1 MAADRGTNQQGRKIV
16 ATAPGVS
23 VWPTPTRQFQPT
35 TAIRDYGTNP
45 DRIERPAELYST
57 SFINQD
63 PFYYGSATPEQRTA
77 YNMKHYGDENAPT
90 VGSVDIQ
97 NPNAGLTAALGGGGG
112 GGTSADALNMLK
124 YQDAQR
130 QAILDGIKEKTR
142 YKALQDYYQTG
153 DWRELYKNL
162 GSQLDTM
169 QTQGTG
175 QIGNIYK
182 SAMGNIGAGYAD
194 ASRMTGQGYNALNQ
208 YLAQN
213 NLNPYAGASFTPTTV
228 GDVSQEYMQAY
239 GIDSPEIAQQA
250 ATENAYNQQG
260 AQGFNTMYDLLSRAA
275 QQSQQSR
282 MNESQMAQNFANQ
295 GLSSARAAY
304 EAMAAKSQQE
314 SLSELLNRISSSRYD
329 LTQAEGEKG
338 QTLQEKLITDDPGDG
353 TVSETKIPLTKKEQI
368 AQLVETTPNF
378 KSAVTQF
385 APAYIAKNPKATVAE
400 LKKTFPELAK
410 AFKK

>member
-1 MAADRGTNQQGRKIV
+1 MAADRGTNQQGKKIV
-16 ATAPGVS
+16 ATSPGVS

-35 TAIRDYGTNP
+35 TATGDYGTNL
-45 DRIERPAELYST
+45 DRVERASELNAT
-57 SFINQD
+57 GMINQD
-63 PFYYGSATPEQRTA
+63 PFYYGGASPEQRAA
-77 YNMKHYGDENAPT
+77 YNTKYYGSETAPT

-97 NPNAGLTAALGGGGG
+97 NPNAGLAAALSMGGGSSGP
-112 GGTSADALNMLK
+112 SLDMIK

-130 QAILDGIKEKTR
+130 QAVLDKVKEQAR

-175 QIGNIYK
+175 QIGEIYK
-182 SAMGNIGAGYAD
+182 SALGNIGAGYAD

-228 GDVSQEYMQAY
+228 QDGSQQFMQAY
-239 GIDSPEIAQQA
+239 GVDAPEVAQQA

-295 GLSSARAAY
+295 GLSSTRAAY
-304 EAMAAKSQQE
+304 EAMAAKNQQE
-314 SLSELLNRISSSRYD
+314 SLSDLLNRISSSRFD
-329 LTQAEGEKG
+329 LAQQEGEKG
-338 QTLQEKLITDDPGDG
+338 QTLQEQILANTGNDA
-353 TVSETKIPLTKKEQI
+353 PLTKQEQI
-368 AQLVETTPNF
+368 TQLAATAPNF
-378 KSAVTQF
+378 KAAVKQF
-385 APAYIAKNPKATVAE
+385 APAYVEKNPKATVAE
-400 LKKTFPELAK
+400 LKKKFPALAK
-410 AFKK
+410 AFK

>member
-1 MAADRGTNQQGRKIV
+1 MAADRGTNQQGKKIV

-35 TAIRDYGTNP
+35 TATTDYGTNL
-45 DRIERPAELYST
+45 DRVERASELNAT
-57 SFINQD
+57 GMINQD
-63 PFYYGSATPEQRTA
+63 PFYYGGATPEQRAA
-77 YNMKHYGDENAPT
+77 YNTKYYGSETAPT

-97 NPNAGLTAALGGGGG
+97 NPNAGLAAALGMGGGG
-112 GGTSADALNMLK
+112 SSGSGLEMLK

-130 QAILDGIKEKTR
+130 QAVLDKIKEQTR

-169 QTQGTG
+169 QTQGTS
-175 QIGNIYK
+175 QIGDIYK
-182 SAMGNIGAGYAD
+182 SALGNIGAGYAD
-194 ASRMTGQGYNALNQ
+194 ASRMTAQGYNALNQ

-228 GDVSQEYMQAY
+228 EDGTQQFMQAY
-239 GIDSPEIAQQA
+239 GIDSPEVAQQT

-295 GLSSARAAY
+295 GLSSTRAAY

-314 SLSELLNRISSSRYD
+314 SLNDLLNRISSSRFD
-329 LTQAEGEKG
+329 LTQQEGEKG
-338 QTLQEKLITDDPGDG
+338 QTLQEQLIANAGNDA
-353 TVSETKIPLTKKEQI
+353 PLTKREQI
-368 AQLVETTPNF
+368 TQLAATAPNF
-378 KSAVTQF
+378 KAAVKQF
-385 APAYIAKNPKATVAE
+385 APAYIDKNPKATVAE
-400 LKKTFPELAK
+400 LKKKFPELAK
-410 AFKK
+410 AFG

>member
-1 MAADRGTNQQGRKIV
+1 MAADRGTNQQGKKIV
-16 ATAPGVS
+16 ATSPGVS
-23 VWPTPTRQFQPT
+23 VWPTPTKQFQPT
-35 TAIRDYGTNP
+35 TATSDYGTNL
-45 DRIERPAELYST
+45 DRVERASELNAT
-57 SFINQD
+57 GMINQD
-63 PFYYGSATPEQRTA
+63 PFYYGGATPEQRAA
-77 YNMKHYGDENAPT
+77 YNTKYYGSETAPT

-97 NPNAGLTAALGGGGG
+97 NPNAGLAAALGMGGGSSG
-112 GGTSADALNMLK
+112 QSLDMIK

-130 QAILDGIKEKTR
+130 QAVLDKIKEQTR

-169 QTQGTG
+169 QTQGTS
-175 QIGNIYK
+175 QIGDIYK
-182 SAMGNIGAGYAD
+182 SALGNIGAGYAD

-228 GDVSQEYMQAY
+228 EDGTQQFMQAY
-239 GIDSPEIAQQA
+239 GIDSPEVAQQT

-295 GLSSARAAY
+295 GLSSTRAAY

-314 SLSELLNRISSSRYD
+314 SLNDLLNRISSSRFD
-329 LTQAEGEKG
+329 LTQQEGEKG
-338 QTLQEKLITDDPGDG
+338 QTLQEQLIANAGNDA
-353 TVSETKIPLTKKEQI
+353 PLTKREQI
-368 AQLVETTPNF
+368 TQLAATAPNF
-378 KSAVTQF
+378 KAAVKQF
-385 APAYIAKNPKATVAE
+385 APAYIDKNPKATVAE
-400 LKKTFPELAK
+400 LKKKFPELAK
-410 AFKK
+410 AFK

>member
-1 MAADRGTNQQGRKIV
+1 MAADRGTNQQGKKVV
-16 ATAPGVS
+16 ATSPGVS

-35 TAIRDYGTNP
+35 TAIRDYGTNL
-45 DRIERPAELYST
+45 DRIENASELYGT
-57 SFINQD
+57 NLINQE
-63 PFYYGSATPEQRTA
+63 PFSYGRSTPEQRTA
-77 YNMKHYGDENAPT
+77 YNMKYYGDENAPT

-97 NPNAGLTAALGGGGG
+97 NPNAGLAAALGMGGGG
-112 GGTSADALNMLK
+112 SGRNLDMIK

-130 QAILDGIKEKTR
+130 QAVLDRVKEQAR

-175 QIGNIYK
+175 QIGEIYK
-182 SAMGNIGAGYAD
+182 SALGNIGAGYAD

-228 GDVSQEYMQAY
+228 QDGSQQFMQAY
-239 GIDSPEIAQQA
+239 GVDAPEVAQQV

-295 GLSSARAAY
+295 GLSSTRAAY
-304 EAMAAKSQQE
+304 EAMAAKAQQE
-314 SLSELLNRISSSRYD
+314 SLSDLLNRISSSRFD
-329 LTQAEGEKG
+329 LAQQEGEKG
-338 QTLQEKLITDDPGDG
+338 QTLQEQILANTGNDA
-353 TVSETKIPLTKKEQI
+353 PLTKQEQI
-368 AQLVETTPNF
+368 TQLAATAPNF
-378 KSAVTQF
+378 KAAVKQF
-385 APAYIAKNPKATVAE
+385 APAYIEKNPKATVAT
-400 LKKTFPELAK
+400 LKKKFPELAK
-410 AFKK
+410 AFK

>member
-1 MAADRGTNQQGRKIV
+1 MAADRGTNQQGKKVV
-16 ATAPGVS
+16 ATSPGVTT
-23 VWPTPTRQFQPT
+23 WPTPTRQFQPT
-35 TAIRDYGTNP
+35 TATSDYGTNL
-45 DRIERPAELYST
+45 DRVERASELNAT
-57 SFINQD
+57 GMINQD
-63 PFYYGSATPEQRTA
+63 PFYYGGASPEQRAA
-77 YNMKHYGDENAPT
+77 YNTKYYGSETAPT

-97 NPNAGLTAALGGGGG
+97 NPNAGLAAALGMGGGG
-112 GGTSADALNMLK
+112 SSASGLEMLK

-130 QAILDGIKEKTR
+130 QAVLDKVKEQAR

-175 QIGNIYK
+175 QIGEIYK
-182 SAMGNIGAGYAD
+182 SALGNIGAGYAD

-228 GDVSQEYMQAY
+228 QDGSQQFMQAY
-239 GIDSPEIAQQA
+239 GVDAPEVAQQA

-295 GLSSARAAY
+295 GLSSTRAAY
-304 EAMAAKSQQE
+304 EAMAAKNQQE
-314 SLSELLNRISSSRYD
+314 SLSDLLNRISSSRFD
-329 LTQAEGEKG
+329 LAQQEGEKG
-338 QTLQEKLITDDPGDG
+338 QTLQEQILANTGNDA
-353 TVSETKIPLTKKEQI
+353 PLTKQEQI
-368 AQLVETTPNF
+368 TQLAAQAPNF
-378 KSAVTQF
+378 KAAVKQF
-385 APAYIAKNPKATVAE
+385 APAYVEKNPKATVAE
-400 LKKTFPELAK
+400 LKKKFPALAK
-410 AFKK
+410 AFK

>member
-1 MAADRGTNQQGRKIV
+1 MAADRGTNQQGKKV
-16 ATAPGVS
+16 VTTAPGVS
-23 VWPTPTRQFQPT
+23 VWPTPTRMFQPS
-35 TAIRDYGTNP
+35 TATSDYGRNP
-45 DRIERPAELYST
+45 DRIERASELYST
-57 SFINQD
+57 GFINQD
-63 PFYYGSATPEQRTA
+63 PFYYGGSTPEERTA

-97 NPNAGLTAALGGGGG
+97 NPNAGLAAALGGGGSSG
-112 GGTSADALNMLK
+112 PSLDMIK

-130 QAILDGIKEKTR
+130 QAVLDKIKEQTR

-153 DWRELYKNL
+153 DWRKLYKDL

-169 QTQGTG
+169 QTQGTS
-175 QIGNIYK
+175 QINDIYK
-182 SAMGNIGAGYAD
+182 SALGNIGAGYAD

-228 GDVSQEYMQAY
+228 EDGSQQFMQAY
-239 GIDSPEIAQQA
+239 GIDSPEVAQQT

-295 GLSSARAAY
+295 GLSSTRAAY

-314 SLSELLNRISSSRYD
+314 SLNDLLNRISSSRFD
-329 LTQAEGEKG
+329 LSQQEGEKG
-338 QTLQEKLITDDPGDG
+338 QTLQEQLIANAGNDA
-353 TVSETKIPLTKKEQI
+353 PLTKQERITQLA
-368 AQLVETTPNF
+368 AQAPNF
-378 KSAVTQF
+378 KAAIAQF
-385 APAYIAKNPKATVAE
+385 APDYIAKNPKATVAE
-400 LKKTFPELAK
+400 LKKKFPELAK
-410 AFKK
+410 AFK

>member
-1 MAADRGTNQQGRKIV
+1 MAADRGTNQQGKKIV
-16 ATAPGVS
+16 ATSPGVS
-23 VWPTPTRQFQPT
+23 MWPTPTRQFQPT
-35 TAIRDYGTNP
+35 TAIRDYGTNL
-45 DRIERPAELYST
+45 DRIENASELYGT
-57 SFINQD
+57 NLINQE
-63 PFYYGSATPEQRTA
+63 PFSYGRSTPEQRTA
-77 YNMKHYGDENAPT
+77 YNMKYYGDENAPT

-97 NPNAGLTAALGGGGG
+97 NPNAGLAAALGMGGGG
-112 GGTSADALNMLK
+112 SGRNLDMIK

-130 QAILDGIKEKTR
+130 QAVLDRVKEQAR

-175 QIGNIYK
+175 QIGEIYK
-182 SAMGNIGAGYAD
+182 SALGNIGAGYAD

-228 GDVSQEYMQAY
+228 RDGSQQFMQAY
-239 GIDSPEIAQQA
+239 GVDAPEVAQQV

-295 GLSSARAAY
+295 GLSSTRAAY
-304 EAMAAKSQQE
+304 EAMAAKAQQE
-314 SLSELLNRISSSRYD
+314 SLSDLLNRISSSRFD
-329 LTQAEGEKG
+329 LAQQEGEKG
-338 QTLQEKLITDDPGDG
+338 QTLQEQILANTGNDA
-353 TVSETKIPLTKKEQI
+353 PLTKQEQI
-368 AQLVETTPNF
+368 TQLAATAPNF
-378 KSAVTQF
+378 KAAVKQF
-385 APAYIAKNPKATVAE
+385 APAYIEKNPKATVAT
-400 LKKTFPELAK
+400 LKKKFPELAK
-410 AFKK
+410 AFK

>member
-1 MAADRGTNQQGRKIV
+1 MAADRGTNQQGKKIV

-35 TAIRDYGTNP
+35 TATSDYGRNL
-45 DRIERPAELYST
+45 DRIERASELNAT
-57 SFINQD
+57 NMINQD
-63 PFYYGSATPEQRTA
+63 PFYYGGATPEQRAA
-77 YNMKHYGDENAPT
+77 YNTKYYGSETAPT

-97 NPNAGLTAALGGGGG
+97 NPNAGLAAALGMGGGG
-112 GGTSADALNMLK
+112 SSGSGLEMLK

-130 QAILDGIKEKTR
+130 QAVLDKIKEQTR

-169 QTQGTG
+169 QTQGTS
-175 QIGNIYK
+175 QIGDIYK
-182 SAMGNIGAGYAD
+182 SALGNIGAGYAD
-194 ASRMTGQGYNALNQ
+194 ASRMTAQGYNALNQ

-228 GDVSQEYMQAY
+228 EDGTQQFMQAY
-239 GIDSPEIAQQA
+239 GIDSPEVAQQT

-295 GLSSARAAY
+295 GLSSTRAAY

-314 SLSELLNRISSSRYD
+314 SLNDLLNRISSSRFD
-329 LTQAEGEKG
+329 LTQQEGEKG
-338 QTLQEKLITDDPGDG
+338 QTLQEQLIANAGNDA
-353 TVSETKIPLTKKEQI
+353 PLTKREQI
-368 AQLVETTPNF
+368 TQLAATAPNF
-378 KSAVTQF
+378 KAAVKQF
-385 APAYIAKNPKATVAE
+385 APAYIDKNPKATVAE
-400 LKKTFPELAK
+400 LKKKFPELAK
-410 AFKK
+410 AFK